1 MDFRIRLFLDTII
14 DTVNQFNDI
23 PLEAR
28 RLVLESAMHIV
39 EKAADKAIAT
49 ERESM
54 EEENAESVL
63 KDQLGEL
70 PERADTDK

>member
-1 MDFRIRLFLDTII
+1 MDFRIRLFLDTIV

-39 EKAADKAIAT
+39 EKAADKAIAK

-54 EEENAESVL
+54 EGHNAEGVFEN
-63 KDQLGEL
+63 KLGEL
-70 PERADTDK
+70 SE